1 MSRSIDRR
9 GVAMLV
15 AAGALLL
22 ALLAAAPQAEAA
34 TIYACVKKSNGTAR
48 IVTKTTKCKKGETK
62 VSWSTVGPAGKNG
75 ANGANGA
82 TGKAGSPGA
91 EGKEGPQGPSE
102 VYEVELTSDS
112 SLLAKETPATLT
124 LSNLPPGAYA
134 IFGKADV
141 GPVETNGG
149 SSYCTLKAGTDHDNS
164 FFPTS
169 AAENFVLGISTVL
182 THTFTSTGS
191 VTMTCSVFEDE
202 FLLYAEETRIVA
214 IRVNS
219 QHKTTASVST

>member
-1 MSRSIDRR
+1 
-9 GVAMLV
+9 MLV

-62 VSWSTVGPAGKNG
+62 LSWNTVGPAGKNG
-75 ANGANGA
+75 TNGTNGA
-82 TGKAGSPGA
+82 TGKEGSPGA
-91 EGKEGPQGPSE
+91 EGKEGPSE
-102 VYEVELTSDS
+102 VYEVELSSGTSV
-112 SLLAKETPATLT
+112 LAKDTPATLT

-134 IFGKADV
+134 IFGKANV
-141 GPVETNGG
+141 APVETNGG
-149 SSYCTLKAGTDHDNS
+149 SSYCTLKAGTEHDNS
-164 FFPTS
+164 YLPTS
-169 AAENFVLGISTVL
+169 TAENFELGISTVL

-191 VTMTCSVFEDE
+191 VTMTCSVYEDE
-202 FLLYAEETRIVA
+202 FFLYAGEETRIVA

-219 QHKTTASVST
+219 QHKTTASAST